1 MRGELALPDK
11 SDQSATTTVMVDGR
25 RLQVSNLD
33 KVMYPATETT
43 KGEVLNYYA
52 RVAPFLLPHLADRPV
67 TRIRWPHGTNGPSFF
82 EKNLPSGAPTWLR
95 HVVVPTS
102 GSRSQSGKGTI
113 RYPIVGDTA
122 ALTYLANLA
131 SLELHVP
138 QWQVDAD
145 GRPRNPDRL
154 VIDLDPGSPAG
165 LHECAQLALL
175 VRERLELIGLSSAPV
190 TSGSKGMQLYAALP
204 GEQDADTIRE
214 IAREIAQDLAKV
226 RPELVVWKMTK
237 SLRPGKVLLDW
248 SQNSAAKTTI
258 TPYSLRGKEAP
269 FVAAP
274 RTWAEVER
282 GAKKRDALRHLDLED
297 VLARLPDGDIFA
309 ETLSG

>member
-1 MRGELALPDK
+1 M
-11 SDQSATTTVMVDGR
+11 TVIAHGR
-25 RLQVSNLD
+25 RLQLSNLD

-52 RVAPFLLPHLADRPV
+52 RVAPFLLPLLADRPV
-67 TRIRWPHGTNGPSFF
+67 TRIRWPHGTSGPSFF
-82 EKNLPSGAPTWLR
+82 EKNLPSGAPSWL
-95 HVVVPTS
+95 HSVVVPTS
-102 GSRSQSGKGTI
+102 GSRSQSGNDTI
-113 RYPIVGDTA
+113 RYPVVQDTA
-122 ALTYLANLA
+122 DLTYLVNLA

-138 QWQVDAD
+138 QWRFDAD

-154 VIDLDPGSPAG
+154 VIDLDPGTPAG
-165 LHECAQLALL
+165 LRECAQLALL
-175 VRERLELIGLSSAPV
+175 VRERLRSIGLGTAPV

-204 GEQDADTIRE
+204 GEQDSDTIRD
-214 IAREIAQDLAKV
+214 IAREIAQDLTRA

-248 SQNSAAKTTI
+248 SQNVAAKTTI
-258 TPYSLRGKEAP
+258 TPYSLRGKDAP

-282 GAKKRDALRHLDLED
+282 GADKPDTLRQLDMDD
-297 VLARLPDGDIFA
+297 VLARMARDGDVFA
-309 ETLSG
+309 IALSLQT